1 MDLVLGWSDSSTR
14 HLVLDQLLVVDNLRS
29 FPAQDSFHHVCH
41 QREQVGMKGSMV
53 FVLIM
58 FVYIYILAILVASW
72 HAEDQMGLI
81 YRMEYKLG
89 GYHGATE

>member
-1 MDLVLGWSDSSTR
+1 
-14 HLVLDQLLVVDNLRS
+14 
-29 FPAQDSFHHVCH
+29 
-41 QREQVGMKGSMV
+41 MKGSMV